1 MFSKNF
7 IVSGLTFRS
16 WIHFFQ
22 IFWLCHASMWDLSL
36 QPGMELIPPALEAQ
50 SLNQWITRE
59 VPRSPIH
66 FELIFVYSVRWE
78 SNFILLHVDVH
89 FFPAPFV
96 EKSVLSSLNSLG
108 TLVKNHLTYMREFLS
123 FLFCSIVLYVCLY
136 ASTAL
141 FCLLEVCNKIWN
153 QEGWTLSVLFFFK
166 IVLTFRRPL
175 EILNR
180 TALNL

>member
-1 MFSKNF
+1 MTSTISFLHVPFFFSLKESYF
-7 IVSGLTFRS
+7 Y
-16 WIHFFQ
+16 
-22 IFWLCHASMWDLSL
+22 
-36 QPGMELIPPALEAQ
+36 PALEAQ